1 MSTDII
7 NRALI
12 KIGEP
17 AILSSEQ
24 TPHGTMM
31 GILYEDFRK
40 ALLSSHYWRFALK
53 RAVLAKLDNP
63 DTLSSN
69 FNYAYA
75 LPADYLT
82 LKEYGDAYKL
92 PNESDSILA
101 PDIRYSIESGKL
113 LSKVDAGV
121 YITYVA
127 NIDNPRLFS
136 PLFREALI
144 ALIAAEAS
152 VRIKNSPQLKQMFMQ
167 EFDTYLNQARVNNEI
182 VRDIETMPDNTWV
195 TCREGWNGEY

>member
-24 TPHGTMM
+24 SPHGHIM

-53 RAVLAKLDNP
+53 RAVLARLDND
-63 DTLSSN
+63 DTLSSD

-82 LKEYGDAYKL
+82 LKNYGDGYKT
-92 PNESDSILA
+92 PNEGDAILYSDA
-101 PDIRYSIESGKL
+101 RYSIESGKL
-113 LSKVDAGV
+113 LSKVESGV

-127 NIDNPRLFS
+127 DITNPRLFS

-144 ALIAAEAS
+144 ALVAAEAS
-152 VRIKNSPQLKQMFMQ
+152 VRIKNSPQMKQLFMQ
-167 EFDTYLNQARVNNEI
+167 EFDSYLNQARVNNEI
-182 VRDIETMPDNTWV
+182 VRDMETMPDNTWV

>member
-17 AILSSEQ
+17 TILSSEQ
-24 TPHGTMM
+24 TPHGAMM

-40 ALLSSHYWRFALK
+40 ALLSSPYWRFALK
-53 RAVLAKLDNP
+53 RAVLAKLDVQ

-92 PNESDSILA
+92 PNESDSILT

-127 NIDNPRLFS
+127 NMV
-136 PLFREALI
+136 